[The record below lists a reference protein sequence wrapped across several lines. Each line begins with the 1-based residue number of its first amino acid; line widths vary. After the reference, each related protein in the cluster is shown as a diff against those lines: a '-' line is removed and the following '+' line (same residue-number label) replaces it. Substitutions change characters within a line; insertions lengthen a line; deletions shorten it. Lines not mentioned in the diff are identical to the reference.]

1 MQEDHLT
8 RENHRSVPA
17 QVKEVAHKSAI
28 PDPAGFKILVAI
40 PTVAEKTA
48 GGIIRPD
55 QLRQLE
61 SVASIFGYVVALGP
75 LAYKDEQKFPTGPWC
90 KAGDWVIFR
99 SYSGTRIR
107 IEDQDFRLLNDD
119 MVEAVVDSP
128 EKIERAY

>member
-1 MQEDHLT
+1 MYSAEL
-8 RENHRSVPA
+8 
-17 QVKEVAHKSAI
+17 KEVVADKSAI

-40 PTVAEKTA
+40 PTIAEKTD

-55 QLRQLE
+55 SLRQLE

-75 LAYKDEQKFPTGPWC
+75 LAYKDETKFPTGPWC